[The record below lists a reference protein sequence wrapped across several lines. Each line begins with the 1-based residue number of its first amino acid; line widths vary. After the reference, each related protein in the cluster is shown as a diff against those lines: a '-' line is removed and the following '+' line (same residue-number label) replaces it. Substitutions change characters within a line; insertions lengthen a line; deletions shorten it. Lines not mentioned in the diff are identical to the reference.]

1 MKRLLIFLFAVT
13 VYAEDNQ
20 YTAINKRNAF
30 NLGKDTLPPVTIL
43 LPPKA
48 PAIELYLTGI
58 VTWRGQTNAYMY
70 SKDLPNKYLNLKIGQ
85 ELYGIKLLTVSK
97 SKILVNNNGVNQTLS
112 FDNNRLKTTVTKT
125 KGAPTVVKKNE
136 KDKSVKILPVLP
148 QPNVVKVPSRQ
159 PQIDP
164 RIIQRGL
171 EYIDKIEDKE
181 KKEYILKRL
190 ERLQSGQDSIKSDV
204 KRNEERRQYD
214 ERRRDRKK

>member
-159 PQIDP
+159 PQIDL

>member
-30 NLGKDTLPPVTIL
+30 DLGKDTLPPVTIL

-125 KGAPTVVKKNE
+125 KGAPTIVKKND
-136 KDKSVKILPVLP
+136 KDKSVKILPVIP
-148 QPNVVKVPSRQ
+148 QPSVVKVPSRR

-164 RIIQRGL
+164 RIIQKGL

-181 KKEYILKRL
+181 KKEYILNRL
-190 ERLQSGQDSIKSDV
+190 ERLQSGQDSIKNDV

-214 ERRRDRKK
+214 ERRRDRQK